1 MKRFELLDGESVIIQ
16 EPIHWK
22 NYIIPV
28 LLSVIGSVLLVVR
41 AANPDYS
48 LFNRIAAMDAV
59 PAELQRLVSLVEGL
73 VIAGLVG
80 MAYYRILATVYIRYY
95 VTDRRI
101 IAISG
106 IIGVKYQE
114 MLLSHCE
121 MVYLKQNVYERL
133 FRTGDVQC
141 ISAGA
146 QLLLDDVYDA
156 VAFKQ
161 TILRLLMER
170 KQGPKTEW

>member
-1 MKRFELLDGESVIIQ
+1 
-16 EPIHWK
+16 
-22 NYIIPV
+22 
-28 LLSVIGSVLLVVR
+28 
-41 AANPDYS
+41 
-48 LFNRIAAMDAV
+48 
-59 PAELQRLVSLVEGL
+59 
-73 VIAGLVG
+73 
-80 MAYYRILATVYIRYY
+80 
-95 VTDRRI
+95 
-101 IAISG
+101 
-106 IIGVKYQE
+106 